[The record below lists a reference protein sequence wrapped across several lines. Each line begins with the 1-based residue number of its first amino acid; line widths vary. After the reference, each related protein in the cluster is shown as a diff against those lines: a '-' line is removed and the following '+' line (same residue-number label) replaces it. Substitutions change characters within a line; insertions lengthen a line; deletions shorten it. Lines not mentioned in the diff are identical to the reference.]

1 MNSVGLIGFGRF
13 GKILSSIL
21 QKGFSVKVHDLN
33 HNQDFGNIEFVSM
46 NKVLE
51 EDAIFIAVPIRNFEK
66 VIKQIAPYLDKKT
79 TILDV
84 CSVKTFPVRTMHQ
97 LLPKSVGFIG
107 THPMFGP
114 DSFLT
119 NESLK
124 MVMHKTNDLYKQY
137 NFWKRFFSDQNIQI
151 IEMNPEQHD
160 RLAAQ
165 TQGITHFLG
174 RMLKNYG
181 IKKTSIDTQGFRDL
195 LNLVDQTC
203 NDSWDLYTDL
213 QSYNPFTKDVI
224 SKLKI
229 STNELDNQLRE
240 LKKYD
245 LENK

>member
-1 MNSVGLIGFGRF
+1 MV
-13 GKILSSIL
+13 
-21 QKGFSVKVHDLN
+21 
-33 HNQDFGNIEFVSM
+33 
-46 NKVLE
+46 
-51 EDAIFIAVPIRNFEK
+51 
-66 VIKQIAPYLDKKT
+66 
-79 TILDV
+79 
-84 CSVKTFPVRTMHQ
+84 
-97 LLPKSVGFIG
+97 
-107 THPMFGP
+107 
-114 DSFLT
+114 

-124 MVMHKTNDLYKQY
+124 MVMHETNDLYKQY
-137 NFWKRFFSDQNIQI
+137 DFWKRFFSDQNIQI

>member
-33 HNQDFGNIEFVSM
+33 HNQDFGNIEFVSI
-46 NKVLE
+46 NKVLQ
-51 EDAIFIAVPIRNFEK
+51 EDTIFIAVPIRNFEK
-66 VIKQIAPYLDKKT
+66 VIKKISVSINKKT
-79 TILDV
+79 TLLDV
-84 CSVKTFPVRTMHQ
+84 CSVKTFPIKTMEK
-97 LLPKSVGFIG
+97 LLPKSIGYIG

-114 DSFLT
+114 DSFLI

-124 MVMHKTNDLYKQY
+124 MVMHRSNDIYKQFD
-137 NFWKRFFSDQNIQI
+137 FWKRFFSDQNIHI
-151 IEMNPEQHD
+151 IEMNPGKHD

-165 TQGITHFLG
+165 TQGVTHFLG

-181 IKKTSIDTQGFRDL
+181 IKKTSIDTQGFTDL
-195 LNLVDQTC
+195 LDLVDQTC

-213 QSYNPFTKDVI
+213 QSYNPFTEDMI
-224 SKLKI
+224 SKLKN
-229 STNELDNQLRE
+229 STNELDKQLRE
-240 LKKYD
+240 LKDYE